1 MFSVP
6 LFVYCVFVNCSIHV
20 LQFLCKMIA
29 SLQLTLSHL
38 GGVNHIRKS
47 TMLLSQLNYHN
58 NYTSELFYIIIII
71 IITQI
76 SHFSALARK

>member
-38 GGVNHIRKS
+38 GGVNHIRKKYDVII
-47 TMLLSQLNYHN
+47 LVVLSQ
-58 NYTSELFYIIIII
+58 
-71 IITQI
+71 
-76 SHFSALARK
+76 